1 MTVTVSLELLLTL
14 ILGIGGI
21 AVAWGIMR
29 ATVAG
34 FEKRINALES
44 RIDDHDDMLKAVT
57 RLEEQFKAVKDE
69 LHRIS
74 SVFDRLRYAGAKST

>member
-14 ILGIGGI
+14 LLGIGGI

-29 ATVAG
+29 ATVAS

-74 SVFDRLRYAGAKST
+74 AVFDRLRYAGAKAT